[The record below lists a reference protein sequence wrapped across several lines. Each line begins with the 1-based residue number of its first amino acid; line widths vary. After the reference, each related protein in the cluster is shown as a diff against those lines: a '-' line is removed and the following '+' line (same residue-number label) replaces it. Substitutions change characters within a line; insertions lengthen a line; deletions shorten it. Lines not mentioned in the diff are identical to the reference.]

1 LSRRD
6 YLDSVRLDENQMIY
20 AFAFVLVDI
29 HVVEHGIADD
39 AIDRDRTFRNMCVS
53 ICMLLRSL
61 SRQP

>member
-1 LSRRD
+1 
-6 YLDSVRLDENQMIY
+6 VRLDENQMIY